1 MTASQVIDEIVAL
14 PPGEQAK
21 VIRFAAHL
29 ESRPQLT
36 GDELAAL
43 AQRLADAADVAEA
56 SVLRDEIVRGFYG
69 QAPHA

>member
-14 PPGEQAK
+14 PPVEQAK

-36 GDELAAL
+36 GDELSAL
-43 AQRLADAADVAEA
+43 AQRLTDTSGSAEA
-56 SVLRDEIVRGFYG
+56 SVLREDIVRGFYG
-69 QAPHA
+69 QTPHA